1 MKLLLDFFPIIIFFA
16 VYKYTDDMIIAT
28 AVLIPATILQMAYTW
43 LKERRIEKMQL
54 VTLILVIVFGG
65 ATVLL
70 QDKTFIQWK
79 PTVVNWLFGLAFLGS
94 HFIGKKPII
103 ERIMAANID
112 LPQPVWK
119 SLSFAWIGFFFFVGA
134 LNLVVAYN
142 FSEDIWVDFKLFGML
157 GLTVVF
163 IILQSLFLSKHIKNS
178 DQES

>member
-16 VYKYTDDMIIAT
+16 VYKYTGDMIIAT
-28 AVLIPATILQMAYTW
+28 AVLIPATMLQMAYTW
-43 LKERRIEKMQL
+43 LKERRLEKMQL

-79 PTVVNWLFGLAFLGS
+79 PTVVNWLFGVVFLGS
-94 HFIGKKPII
+94 HFIGEKTII
-103 ERIMAANID
+103 ERIMSANID
-112 LPQPVWK
+112 LPKTVWK
-119 SLSFAWIGFFFFVGA
+119 NLSFAWVSFFLFVGA
-134 LNLVVAYN
+134 LNLFVAYN

-157 GLTVVF
+157 GLTVLF
-163 IILQSLFLSKHIKNS
+163 IILQSLFLSKHIKSS